1 MTLVSSS
8 SIRLP
13 AGVQEFSSSIEYR
26 ENALYLKAQYASLHE
41 KEGCILQPVT
51 IIVTGWS
58 YPIKNKIIMNGD
70 VS

>member
-26 ENALYLKAQYASLHE
+26 KNALYLKAQYASLHE
-41 KEGCILQPVT
+41 KEGCLQPVT

>member
-1 MTLVSSS
+1 MCKNLAVVLN
-8 SIRLP
+8 I
-13 AGVQEFSSSIEYR
+13 GK
-26 ENALYLKAQYASLHE
+26 NALYLKAQYASLHE
-41 KEGCILQPVT
+41 KEGCYLQPVT